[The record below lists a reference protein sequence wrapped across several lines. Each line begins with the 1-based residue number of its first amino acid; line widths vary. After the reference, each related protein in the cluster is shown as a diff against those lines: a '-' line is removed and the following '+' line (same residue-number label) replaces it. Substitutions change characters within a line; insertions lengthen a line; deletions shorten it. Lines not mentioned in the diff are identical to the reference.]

1 MSGCIVFD
9 SEELKF
15 RLPFGM
21 VVSGPSS
28 SGKTTW
34 LLRFL
39 PYLNDLV
46 SPAPLSVLY
55 AYGQY
60 HENVP
65 KLEASGI
72 HTFPGLPDDATLR
85 KYKKPMLLVLDDL
98 LSTADEKYLTDL
110 YTKKSHH
117 QQIGVVFLTQN
128 LFDKHLK
135 VARNNSQYIVLMKA
149 PNSALG
155 IRTLGSQLFPGK
167 VREFMDAYAQATEK
181 HYGYLLIDMHAS
193 SHPLLRLR
201 SHIFPGEHQ
210 SVFSL

>member
-1 MSGCIVFD
+1 MSGCVVFN
-9 SEELKF
+9 SAELKF

-39 PYLNDLV
+39 KHLDDMV

-55 AYGQY
+55 AYGQC

-65 KLEASGI
+65 KLEAFGI

-98 LSTADEKYLTDL
+98 LSTADEKYLSDL

-117 QQIGVVFLTQN
+117 LQIGVVFLTQN
-128 LFDKHLK
+128 LFDKHFK

-155 IRTLGSQLFPGK
+155 IRTLGTQIFPGK
-167 VREFMDAYAQATEK
+167 VREFIDAYAQATAER
-181 HYGYLLIDMHAS
+181 YGYLLLDMHATTD
-193 SHPLLRLR
+193 PLLRLR
-201 SHIFPGEHQ
+201 SHLFPGEHQ
-210 SVFSL
+210 VVFSL